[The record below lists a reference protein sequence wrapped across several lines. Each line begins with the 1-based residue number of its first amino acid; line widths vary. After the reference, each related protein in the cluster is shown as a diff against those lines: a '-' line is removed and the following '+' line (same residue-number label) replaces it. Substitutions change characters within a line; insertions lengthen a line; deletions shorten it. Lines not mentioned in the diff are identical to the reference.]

1 MCVQN
6 VNATVSLF
14 TDVRK
19 AEIQGAQE
27 FIRPFDIIISNSLNG
42 NKYIGGFYIVVDI
55 TLLSTTNDEK
65 KKTNVLFNKQK
76 IEILLRMT
84 KSSNNKDKQ
93 LSLDIDEFTIDA
105 SNENLIKT
113 NACVDYINYKKIKKI
128 DTNAI
133 QLSSEAGT
141 GDYIFKVL
149 VKRPCDDDFQV
160 QSLYNLRVE

>member
-14 TDVRK
+14 TEVRNI
-19 AEIQGAQE
+19 EMQGAQE
-27 FIRPFDIIISNSLNG
+27 FVRPFDIIVSKNIND

-55 TLLSTTNDEK
+55 TLLSTTNEEK
-65 KKTNVLFNKQK
+65 QKTNVIYNNQK
-76 IEILLRMT
+76 IDILIRLT
-84 KSSNNKDKQ
+84 KSSKDEERR

-105 SNENLIKT
+105 SNDNLIKR

-128 DTNAI
+128 DVNAI
-133 QLSSEAGT
+133 QLSPEAGT

-149 VKRPCDDDFQV
+149 VKRPCDAEYQV
-160 QSLYNLRVE
+160 QSIHNLRIE